1 VILLREGLEIVSG
14 PIRRHCSSFSQN
26 RFLERERAAEWPARQ
41 QENEALEVPPAF
53 MEIEGIVN
61 EIDKQL
67 LIVFDAA
74 AALID
79 TQAYPDAAALRV
91 HEIAVPG
98 QNERWV
104 SHEPRSGQGLLLVIV
119 TGAFLAALGLGWFG
133 GSNLYRF
140 LDRRDEL
147 KGVAAVNA
155 VVERIIS
162 VESNG
167 DPSAKNK
174 RSSATGPGQFLNET
188 WLDMIRADRP
198 DLTSGRSE
206 NEILEL
212 RRNAKL
218 AREITRRL
226 AERNAAVLRQLGLPV
241 TAGTVYLSHFAGS
254 AGAVAILSAP
264 ENADAALII
273 ASADATGRTTREK
286 IIKANPFLER
296 FTIADLKNWAD
307 RKVHGPDLHLTGVL
321 AGDAE

>member
-1 VILLREGLEIVSG
+1 
-14 PIRRHCSSFSQN
+14 
-26 RFLERERAAEWPARQ
+26 
-41 QENEALEVPPAF
+41 

-104 SHEPRSGQGLLLVIV
+104 SHEPRSGQGFLLVIV

-167 DPSAKNK
+167 DPNAKNK